1 MTEERVQRVGTLNL
15 ELEGCPDEGEEVSS
29 STLVDYIRREITV
42 HMKFGDT
49 EVKASAVDHIT
60 GKCVKTTIDFMAL

>member
-1 MTEERVQRVGTLNL
+1 MTQEGVQRVGTLNL
-15 ELEGCPDEGEEVSS
+15 ELEGCPEQSS
-29 STLVDYIRREITV
+29 DVPQTTINDYIRREITV

-60 GKCVKTTIDFMAL
+60 GKCVKTNIDFMAL